1 MLYGN
6 LLEDVKRLW
15 LEHQSELE
23 RRICGWVKDIEDNRS
38 FISRARSA
46 FREWEPF
53 MVYINFTKAKKGGS
67 AVFSLRFNGQ
77 EVAQI
82 KVNKNLEVQLR
93 VEKETHAKRN
103 SKYFGWKDKP
113 FKAMWDSQEAKEF
126 RDFFREIVKGGRKT
140 KTHSEEHK
148 VETSLIREMKTNPS
162 GIQPVMFERC
172 PFQMST
178 PIPGSTGKPKIS
190 KRGGGNMD
198 IVARRRDR
206 GSRIRIS
213 VWELKKPSISGSD
226 IVKAMKQA
234 IIYASTLR
242 MMLRSRCGEDWYK
255 LLGFNK
261 SIPLHLKI
269 EAVIALSSH
278 DRSNCEKQIEN
289 IREELPLSIDEDSI
303 IPCIAFY
310 DDTYDIEDFMEIKE

>member
-53 MVYINFTKAKKGGS
+53 MVYINVTKAKKGGS

-162 GIQPVMFERC
+162 GIQPVMFKGG
-172 PFQMST
+172 PFQMPT
-178 PIPGSTGKPKIS
+178 PIAGNTGIPHIS
-190 KRGGGNMD
+190 KRGGNMD
-198 IVARRRDR
+198 IVARRRTN
-206 GSRIRIS
+206 GSKIRIS
-213 VWELKKPSISGSD
+213 VWELKKPNIPRSD
-226 IVKAMKQA
+226 IDKAMKQA
-234 IIYASTLR
+234 IIYAGTLR
-242 MMLRSRCGEDWYK
+242 MMLRSRCGEGWYK

-261 SIPLHLKI
+261 SIPSRLEI

-278 DRSNCEKQIEN
+278 DRVNCEKQIEK
-289 IREELPLSIDEDSI
+289 ISKDMPLDGDLI
-303 IPCIAFY
+303 IPCAVFY
-310 DDTYDIEDFMEIKE
+310 DDKYKIDFKGICK